1 MMEQLPNRDED
12 FDSLLEAIDFM
23 TEGDEE
29 ISLQCE
35 NIGKSFYMLFII

>member
-1 MMEQLPNRDED
+1 MDELARHDED
-12 FDSLLEAIDFM
+12 FNSLLEAIDFM